1 MTRFFLFEETS
12 KVKWLTKMQT
22 IEYTFMYSVNSNRST
37 RTSVNAAWRCGCLDF
52 GSWSLVHSWWQ
63 SLRSIRGG
71 GEVGFCSIRGGGVG
85 HCKLAIVTGVPLRG
99 VTCEAVSPSSSSISS
114 SVPSE
119 SASHSSESTAKY
131 MQQVKKQNA
140 GRCCKTCH

>member
-1 MTRFFLFEETS
+1 MRHGGVGVWISDLG
-12 KVKWLTKMQT
+12 V
-22 IEYTFMYSVNSNRST
+22 
-37 RTSVNAAWRCGCLDF
+37 
-52 GSWSLVHSWWQ
+52 WSIRGGNLG
-63 SLRSIRGG
+63 LRSIRGG

-119 SASHSSESTAKY
+119 SASHSSESSLLGGL
-131 MQQVKKQNA
+131 QNI
-140 GRCCKTCH
+140 CNK